1 VYLLGRCII
10 KKTTIIDLGLSNIR
24 SAKRAFEHC
33 GSDIVVTS
41 DVSEISK
48 ADRLVL
54 PGVGS
59 FKAAMDELS
68 RRHLIEPI
76 VDFAVN
82 KQRPL
87 LGICLGMQLLL
98 ECSEE
103 FGLSHGLKIIAGN
116 VVALPNSYLGKPI
129 KVPNIGWR
137 MLIPVNSDKTF
148 QNTIF
153 QSIGDYYVYFVHSF
167 AAKPETQ
174 KDVLAI
180 IKSNELEIVAAIQKS
195 YVIGCQ
201 FHPEKSGR
209 TGINIL
215 KNFLKI

>member
-1 VYLLGRCII
+1 M
-10 KKTTIIDLGLSNIR
+10 KKITIIDLGLSNICN
-24 SAKRAFEHC
+24 AKRAFEYC
-33 GSDIVVTS
+33 GSNIVVTDNAS
-41 DVSEISK
+41 DISK

-59 FKAAMDELS
+59 FKAGMDELNKKN
-68 RRHLIEPI
+68 LIEPI
-76 VDFAVN
+76 VDFAKN

-87 LGICLGMQLLL
+87 LGICLGMQMLL

-103 FGLSHGLKIIAGN
+103 FGLSYGLKIIAGN
-116 VVALPNSYLGKPI
+116 VVALPNSYLGKPC
-129 KVPNIGWR
+129 KVPNIGWG
-137 MLIPVNSDKTF
+137 MLTPINSGKAF
-148 QNTIF
+148 QNRIF

-167 AAKPETQ
+167 VAKPKDIE
-174 KDVLAI
+174 DVLAI
-180 IKSNELEIVAAIQKS
+180 TKYNELDIVAAIQKN

-215 KNFLKI
+215 KNFLRI